1 MFIIAYPVDEAFLQ
15 AKLTAIAQQ
24 NPKFRYLQ
32 AVLTKVF
39 ADPQVRLAM
48 HNDLVGPDSQAAWN
62 GRPAMP
68 LMVTGSLAVVRR
80 LMGWGYRTLAEE
92 INGHAGWRWVC
103 GLYYQPL
110 PDFRTMQRREAKL
123 RPGTLALIHQRVM
136 ALGEVWQITTGERLR
151 VDSSVTETP
160 IHYPTDSSLLNDG
173 ARVLSRLL
181 REGRGLL
188 KPRSAAEKAWFRDR
202 HRQAKRLARE
212 IGYASRKSLENKEK
226 TSPKL
231 YAKLIAL
238 VEQLLTQVEQVQLR
252 LVKAKTKLANQLGE
266 ALQAYVPMVQQVI
279 DQATQRIL
287 NGKAV
292 AAQDKIVSLFEPH
305 TAIIVRGKAKPK
317 ETQFGAKVWY
327 TEVDGGLISEYRLL
341 VGNPADA
348 DQVIPS
354 LHYHRRLFGRSPK
367 EITGDRN
374 TYSPENEKAARALG
388 VKRVALPYRGHKSA
402 RRQRH
407 ERQPWFRAALR
418 FRNGIEGRISQLQ
431 RARQL
436 SLCLNHGRA
445 GLERWVG
452 WGVITN
458 NIAVIV
464 NKFIRRRASIPT
476 LLAA

>member
-1 MFIIAYPVDEAFLQ
+1 MDQGFLRD
-15 AKLTAIAQQ
+15 KLTIIAQQ

-48 HNDLVGPDSQAAWN
+48 QNDLVGPDSQAAWN
-62 GRPAMP
+62 GRPAVP
-68 LMVTGSLAVVRR
+68 LVVTGSLAVVRR
-80 LMGWGYRTLAEE
+80 LMGWGYRTIAEE

-110 PDFRTMQRREAKL
+110 PNFRTLQRREAKL
-123 RPGTLALIHQRVM
+123 QPGTLALIHQRVI
-136 ALGEVWQITTGERLR
+136 ALGKAWQITTGERVR
-151 VDSSVTETP
+151 VDSSVTETN
-160 IHYPTDSSLLNDG
+160 IHYPTDSSLLNDS

-181 REGRGLL
+181 REARGVLQ
-188 KPRSAAEKAWFRDR
+188 PRSSLAKAWFRDR

-212 IGYASRKSLENKEK
+212 IGYAARKSLENKEK
-226 TSPKL
+226 MSPKL
-231 YAKLIAL
+231 YAKLIEL
-238 VEQLLTQVEQVQLR
+238 VEQLLAQVAQVQLR
-252 LVKAKTKLANQLGE
+252 LRNATAKLTSQMSE
-266 ALQAYVPMVQQVI
+266 ALQAYVPMVQKVI
-279 DQATQRIL
+279 EQATQRIF

-292 AAQDKIVSLFEPH
+292 AAQNKIVSLFEPH

-341 VGNPADA
+341 LGNPPDA

-354 LHYHRRLFGRSPK
+354 LHYHRRLFGRAPK

-374 TYSPENEKAARALG
+374 TYSPDNEKVARALG
-388 VKRVALPYRGHKSA
+388 VKRVALPYRGHKSD
-402 RRQRH
+402 RRKRH
-407 ERQPWFRAALR
+407 ERQPWFRTALR

-431 RARQL
+431 RARAL
-436 SLCLNHGRA
+436 SRCLNHGRS

-452 WGVITN
+452 WGVIAN

-464 NKFIRRRASIPT
+464 NKLVRRRASIPA
-476 LLAA
+476 LLAI

>member
-1 MFIIAYPVDEAFLQ
+1 VDQEFLQ
-15 AKLTAIAQQ
+15 DKLTAIAQQ

-39 ADPQVRLAM
+39 TEAQVRLAM
-48 HNDLVGPDSQAAWN
+48 QTDLVAPDSQAAWN
-62 GRPAMP
+62 GRPALP
-68 LMVTGSLAVVRR
+68 LVVTGSLAVVRR
-80 LMGWGYRTLAEE
+80 LMGWGYRTLMEE
-92 INGHAGWRWVC
+92 VNGHAGWRWVC

-110 PDFRTMQRREAKL
+110 PNFRTVQRREAKL
-123 RPGTLALIHQRVM
+123 RPETLTLIHQRVI
-136 ALGEVWQITTGERLR
+136 ALGEAWQVTTGERLR
-151 VDSSVTETP
+151 VDSSVTETNTRSD
-160 IHYPTDSSLLNDG
+160 YPTDSSLLNDA

-181 REGRGLL
+181 REARGLL
-188 KPRSAAEKAWFRDR
+188 KPRSAADKAWFRDR

-212 IGYASRKSLENKEK
+212 IGYAARKSLENKEK

-231 YAKLIAL
+231 YVKLIAL
-238 VEQLLTQVEQVQLR
+238 VEQLLAQVEQVQLR
-252 LVKAKTKLANQLGE
+252 LVKAKTKLASQLGE
-266 ALQAYVPMVQQVI
+266 ALQAYGPMVQQVM

-287 NGKAV
+287 QGKTV
-292 AAQDKIVSLFEPH
+292 AAQDKLVSLFEPH

-341 VGNPADA
+341 VGNPYDA

-354 LHYHRRLFGRSPK
+354 LHTHRRLFGRMPK
-367 EITGDRN
+367 ELTGDRN
-374 TYSPENEKAARALG
+374 TYSPENEKVARALG

-402 RRQRH
+402 CRKRH

-431 RARQL
+431 RARAL
-436 SLCLNHGRA
+436 SRCLNHGRA

-452 WGVITN
+452 WGVVAN

-476 LLAA
+476 LLSA